1 MTGIHPDAAPRAQR
15 QGCIVRVRPK
25 SAETLLRIALA
36 CFASAYLFVFS
47 IQAACATPEMVNVRV
62 GNAPGAELSLL
73 YDYNYRS
80 AAKEPTEVYVS
91 RNQDSLQIT
100 FVAHQRE
107 QILASQ
113 QASGPAVQSDD
124 YVGVFLWP
132 RGTQGFQYFFA
143 ANPKGST
150 YQTSSEN
157 ADYAPQWT
165 ATGRE
170 TASGYV
176 VTLKIPLGVIRSAGS
191 DSWRAQFVRSTA
203 LTHGL
208 SVWFYSPVAG
218 SVADPSFSG
227 TLTDM
232 RVQAPRVRARAQ
244 IYSLAE
250 MTGKQYGG
258 NTSRVGIDFSVPIS
272 GTVSV
277 VGTVHPDYSN
287 VDSDQQTITPNAFS
301 NQYQEVRPFFAQ
313 VAQPFNASLNTFNT
327 PTFLYTPSIPTF
339 RDGLA
344 VEGSEGPLRF
354 SAFNVSGDKR
364 NDTGIALDFKR
375 KDAVNEFDL
384 NLQQINV
391 TDGAR
396 GLKDA
401 LTTLSAG
408 FQHVHSFVYLNA
420 AMERRSNV
428 SKPSLGNYLE
438 AGGGYA
444 SATSLAVLAYQKIGP
459 QFSPAD
465 SYTAQPDVAG
475 LEAYVQKQINF
486 AASAPVQ
493 DISGS
498 VYAARFADHLGRP
511 AQENS
516 GGQLTVDL
524 KHLLSFRLFS
534 NELSVRTATNEFLP
548 FNNGGIQLGYGLQ
561 TANPSSI
568 QLARGR
574 YYHGLLSTM
583 SATGTFPLRKN
594 LRLRLELDRNAYTTS
609 YSGEMNVVQ
618 SLERASLEF
627 QINHS
632 SALDIGLRR
641 IAGRSVPDAYQTPT
655 FAPMRSTNL
664 SAAYHC
670 LLGQNEFYLV
680 YGDPN
685 SVSTTPAIIL
695 KWVRYIGAAKG
706 T

>member
-1 MTGIHPDAAPRAQR
+1 MNGTPTDVVRRAPRQE
-15 QGCIVRVRPK
+15 CI
-25 SAETLLRIALA
+25 LRITAAA
-36 CFASAYLFVFS
+36 CLFLGS
-47 IQAACATPEMVNVRV
+47 RQAACAMPETVQV
-62 GNAPGAELSLL
+62 PIGAARGAQLSLL

-80 AAKEPTEVYVS
+80 AAKEATEVYVS

-113 QASGPAVQSDD
+113 QANGPAVQSDD

-132 RGTQGFQYFFA
+132 QGTQGFQYFFA
-143 ANPKGST
+143 SNPKGST

-157 ADYAPQWT
+157 SDYTPQWT
-165 ATGRE
+165 AAGGE

-176 VTLKIPLGVIRSAGS
+176 VTLKIPLGIIRSGGS

-203 LTHGL
+203 STHGL

-218 SVADPSFSG
+218 GLANPSFSG
-227 TLTDM
+227 TLTSM
-232 RVQAPRVRARAQ
+232 HVQASRVRARAQ
-244 IYSLAE
+244 MYSLAE
-250 MTGKQYGG
+250 MTGKQHGG
-258 NTSRVGIDFSVPIS
+258 NTSRVGMDFSVPIS

-287 VDSDQQTITPNAFS
+287 VETDQQTINPNAFS
-301 NQYQEVRPFFAQ
+301 DQYQEVRPFFTQ

-327 PTFLYTPSIPTF
+327 PTFLYTPAIPAF
-339 RDGLA
+339 SRGLA
-344 VEGSEGPLRF
+344 LEGAAGPLRF
-354 SAFNVSGDKR
+354 SAFNVSSNKR
-364 NDTGIALDFKR
+364 SDTGIALDFRR
-375 KDAVNEFDL
+375 KDQVNEFDF

-391 TDGAR
+391 VDGTS
-396 GLKDA
+396 GLKDY
-401 LTTLSAG
+401 LTTLSTG
-408 FQHVHSFVYLNA
+408 FQHLHTFAYANA
-420 AMERRSNV
+420 AMERG
-428 SKPSLGNYLE
+428 SKVLQPNLGNYIE

-444 SATSLAVLAYQKIGP
+444 SATSLAVLAYQNIGP
-459 QFSPAD
+459 QFNPAD
-465 SYTAQPDVAG
+465 SYTAQSDIAG
-475 LEAYVQKQINF
+475 FEGYLQKRINF

-511 AQENS
+511 AQDNS
-516 GGQLTVDL
+516 GGQLSVDF
-524 KHLLSFRLFS
+524 KHLLSLRLFS

-561 TANPSSI
+561 TANASSV

-574 YYHGLLSTM
+574 YYHGSLSTM
-583 SATGTFPLRKN
+583 SAIGTFAVRKN

-609 YSGEMNVVQ
+609 YLGEM
-618 SLERASLEF
+618 SAIKTLERASLEF
-627 QINHS
+627 QINHF
-632 SALDIGLRR
+632 SALDVGLRR
-641 IAGRSVPDAYQTPT
+641 IAGTDIPNAYQTPT
-655 FAPMRSTNL
+655 FAPTRSTNL

-670 LLGQNEFYLV
+670 LLWQNEFYLV

-685 SVSTTPAIIL
+685 SVLTTPAIIL